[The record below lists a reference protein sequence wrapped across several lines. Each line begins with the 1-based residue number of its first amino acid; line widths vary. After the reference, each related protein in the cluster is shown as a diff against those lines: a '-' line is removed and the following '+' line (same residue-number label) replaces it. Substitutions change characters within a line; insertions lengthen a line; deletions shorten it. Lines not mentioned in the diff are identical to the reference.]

1 MKYTRKKENAK
12 CKMRKNKSKVMTKKG
27 GANFAT
33 LSQQTKA
40 TVEVLNEKN
49 LEIKNLKAKIADLEE
64 KIKDLQESEK
74 QSQGIIDK
82 YEMDCN
88 NLREENER
96 LRGKTH

>member
-1 MKYTRKKENAK
+1 
-12 CKMRKNKSKVMTKKG
+12 MRKNKSKTMTKKG
-27 GANFAT
+27 GANSAT
-33 LSQQTKA
+33 LRKQTKA

-64 KIKDLQESEK
+64 KIKDLQESET

-88 NLREENER
+88 KLREENKR
-96 LRGKTH
+96 LQGKTH